1 MFNLCKIKL
10 SKFKLRS
17 LEIQT
22 LMNVKSMERV
32 EEDIVEMFQVASF
45 VTVLKGLN

>member
-10 SKFKLRS
+10 SKIKLRS